1 MKTRS
6 LALALVLAL
15 ALTAVASA
23 ATHKLTGKTKGSDTN
38 ATISLVVKTNKAG
51 TATKV
56 SSFKVRKLTGVC
68 NGGLTRDLDLSVT
81 NIKVTKSKAN
91 GRTVYGFYKRDVTV
105 DPAYTISGT
114 FKSRTGTRV
123 TGGSIDI
130 SRQRADGAV
139 ACRVYPVGYTAK
151 VKR

>member
-1 MKTRS
+1 VKTRS

-15 ALTAVASA
+15 ALTAVAYA
-23 ATHKLTGKTKGSDTN
+23 ATHTLTGKLKGDSN
-38 ATISLVVKTNKAG
+38 ATVSLVVKTNKAG

-56 SSFKVRKLTGVC
+56 SSFKVRRLTGVC
-68 NGGLTRDLDLSVT
+68 NGAVQRDLDITVR
-81 NIKVTKSKAN
+81 NVKVTKSKAN
-91 GRTVYGFYKRDVTV
+91 GRTVYGFSKRDVTV

-130 SRQRADGAV
+130 SAQRAGGAV